1 MIKCDMHTHTDNS
14 ADCKEPMENTVKS
27 AIEKGMEVL
36 AFTDHCDLTYFDLR
50 DNDKSIGKS
59 FKQAEDLREKYKDKI
74 KILSGIELGEYVY
87 NKDLGD
93 YMLKSFDY
101 DVVIASIHV
110 RRDNSIFSATDYS
123 KEEQEDIRELLDEYF
138 EDLYELSKNMD
149 YDILAHL
156 TVPYRYLNGKYGY
169 SFNSREFDTIITKI
183 LEEVIKREKALEI
196 NTSGVDFYGMLFPDE
211 WIVEKYY
218 ELGGRLI
225 TIGSDS
231 HISHHVGL
239 NFDKVESY
247 LKQVG
252 FAGYNYFEKRKRKF
266 IEF

>member
-1 MIKCDMHTHTDNS
+1 MIKCDMHVHTDNS
-14 ADCKEPMENTVKS
+14 ADCNEPMENTIKS
-27 AIEKGMEVL
+27 AIEKSIEVL
-36 AFTDHCDLTYFDLR
+36 TFTDHCDLTYFDIR

-59 FKQAEDLREKYKDKI
+59 FEQAECFREKYRDKI

-101 DVVIASIHV
+101 DAVIASIHV

-123 KEEQEDIRELLDEYF
+123 KEKEEDIRELLEEYF
-138 EDLYELSKNMD
+138 EDLYELAKVMD

-156 TVPYRYLNGKYGY
+156 TIPYRYINGKYKRG
-169 SFNSREFDTIITKI
+169 FDSREFEEIITKI
-183 LEEVIKREKALEI
+183 LKTVIKREKALEI
-196 NTSGVDFYGMLFPDE
+196 NTSGIDFYGMLFPDE

-218 ELGGRLI
+218 DLGGRII
-225 TIGSDS
+225 TIGADA
-231 HISHHVGL
+231 HVSHHVGL
-239 NFDKVESY
+239 NFAKTEEY
-247 LKQVG
+247 LKKVG
-252 FAGYNYFEKRKRKF
+252 FTGYNYFEKRKRKF

>member
-1 MIKCDMHTHTDNS
+1 MIKCDMHTHTNNS
-14 ADCKEPMENTVKS
+14 ADCNTPMEDTVKS
-27 AIEKGMEVL
+27 AIEKGIEVL
-36 AFTDHCDLTYFDLR
+36 AFTDHCEWLCFDVK
-50 DNDKSIGKS
+50 NNYESIKNS
-59 FKQAEDLREKYKDKI
+59 LAEADAMQKKYKDKI
-74 KILSGIELGEYVY
+74 KILSGIELGEYIY
-87 NKDLGD
+87 NKNLGD
-93 YMLKSFDY
+93 YMLKSLDY

-123 KEEQEDIRELLDEYF
+123 KEEQEDICELLDEYF

-156 TVPYRYLNGKYGY
+156 TVPYRYINGKYGH
-169 SFNSREFDTIITKI
+169 SFNSRDYEEIITKI
-183 LEEVIKREKALEI
+183 LEVVIKREKALEI
-196 NTSGVDFYGMLFPDE
+196 NTSGLDFYGMLFPDE

-218 ELGGRLI
+218 ELGGRII

-231 HISHHVGL
+231 HVSHHVGL
-239 NFDKVESY
+239 NFDKVEAY

-252 FAGYNYFEKRKRKF
+252 FTGYYYFEKRKRKF